1 MAANEKPKGFDVT
14 KGIYTLVT
22 PDEEG
27 YMVAKDKEGV
37 PVALYFTSADKADQY
52 RQAIGKPEFKVLFLE
67 GTEGVKD
74 LTEELVENGIREA
87 FLDHTKRTRQP
98 VVLDL
103 ENWVRRNA

>member
-1 MAANEKPKGFDVT
+1 MAASEKPRGFDVT

-37 PVALYFTSADKADQY
+37 PVALYFTSADKADAY

-67 GTEGVKD
+67 GTDGVKE
-74 LTEELVENGIREA
+74 LTEELVDNGIKEA

-103 ENWVRRNA
+103 ETWARQEG

>member
-1 MAANEKPKGFDVT
+1 MAASEKPRGFDVT

-27 YMVAKDKEGV
+27 YMVAKDKDGV
-37 PVALYFTSADKADQY
+37 PVALYFTSADKADRY

-67 GTEGVKD
+67 GTDGVKE
-74 LTEELVENGIREA
+74 LTEELVDNGIKEA

-103 ENWVRRNA
+103 ETWARQEG